1 MPILPREPDC
11 FPEDLLEPTRLS
23 ERGDTRWWA
32 FYTLPRREKELV
44 RRLRRMGLWHY
55 CPLICRRYRSAAGR
69 ARSVWTPLFPGY
81 VFLFGT
87 EMDRY
92 QAMTTRC
99 VSRCLEVP
107 DEEELVHDLRQIWR
121 VIQSGVSL
129 TPEARLE
136 PGDRVRIRSGP
147 LVGLE
152 GVVIRRRGQDR
163 LLVAVHFLQKG
174 ASIEIADFQVERLD

>member
-1 MPILPREPDC
+1 
-11 FPEDLLEPTRLS
+11 
-23 ERGDTRWWA
+23 
-32 FYTLPRREKELV
+32 
-44 RRLRRMGLWHY
+44 
-55 CPLICRRYRSAAGR
+55 
-69 ARSVWTPLFPGY
+69 
-81 VFLFGT
+81 
-87 EMDRY
+87 
-92 QAMTTRC
+92 
-99 VSRCLEVP
+99 LEVP